1 MDIVRNQPNGSATTT
16 PADSTRH
23 QAATRPERIRA
34 VAPAVDVLE
43 GPDAI
48 LVHADLPGVASEDL
62 SVRLEKDELSFVAR
76 RRDLGEAFEYR
87 RTFAVPPDVD
97 GDGITASLARGVLEL
112 KLPRKA
118 SARPRQ
124 IPIQGG

>member
-1 MDIVRNQPNGSATTT
+1 MDIVRNPSASATTA
-16 PADSTRH
+16 PADSTRN
-23 QAATRPERIRA
+23 QAAARPERVRA
-34 VAPAVDVLE
+34 VAPAVDVFE

-76 RRDLGEAFEYR
+76 RRDLGEALEYR

-124 IPIQGG
+124 IPITGG

>member
-1 MDIVRNQPNGSATTT
+1 MDIVRNANQPQTTT
-16 PADSTRH
+16 PESART
-23 QAATRPERIRA
+23 APAPRPERVRA
-34 VAPAVDVLE
+34 VAPAVDVFE

-48 LVHADLPGVASEDL
+48 LVHADLPGVATEDL
-62 SVRLEKDELSFVAR
+62 TVRLEKDELSFVAR
-76 RRDLGEAFEYR
+76 RRDLGEPLEYR
-87 RTFAVPPDVD
+87 RAFAVPPDVD
-97 GDGITASLARGVLEL
+97 GDAITASLARGVLEL

>member
-1 MDIVRNQPNGSATTT
+1 MDIVRTQPNGTTGVT
-16 PADSTRH
+16 PADSTRA
-23 QAATRPERIRA
+23 QAAPRPERVRA
-34 VAPAVDVLE
+34 VAPAVDVFE

-48 LVHADLPGVASEDL
+48 LVQADLPGVAAEDL
-62 SVRLEKDELSFVAR
+62 AVRLEKDELSFVAR
-76 RRDLGEAFEYR
+76 RRDLGEALEYR
-87 RTFAVPPDVD
+87 RTFAIPPDVD

>member
-1 MDIVRNQPNGSATTT
+1 MDIVRTQPNGTTSVAPAESA
-16 PADSTRH
+16 RG
-23 QAATRPERIRA
+23 QAATRPERVRA
-34 VAPAVDVLE
+34 VAPAVDVFE

-62 SVRLEKDELSFVAR
+62 AVRLEKDELSFVAR
-76 RRDLGEAFEYR
+76 RRDLGEVFEYR